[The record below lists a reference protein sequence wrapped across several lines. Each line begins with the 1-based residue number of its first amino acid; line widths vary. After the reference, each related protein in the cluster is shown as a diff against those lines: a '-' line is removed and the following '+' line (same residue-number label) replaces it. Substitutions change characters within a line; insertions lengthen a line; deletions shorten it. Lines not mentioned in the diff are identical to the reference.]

1 MLNTCLTVKAGSP
14 GSHSNRGW
22 EKFTDKVI
30 AVIDKWGGA
39 NLPTADT
46 NSTTRVG
53 VGRGIVFMAWG
64 SWAQKRV
71 AGLNRVSRGHD
82 SLTITPG
89 SVPLFNG
96 PWPGLWCL
104 RSFTSFNGIS
114 VHYRPFNGFG
124 SPTLT
129 FSLRPLAQ
137 ASGFDERGKLSL
149 VSLTRRVVV
158 PAKIDG

>member
-39 NLPTADT
+39 NLPTVEA
-46 NSTTRVG
+46 NSATKAG

-71 AGLNRVSRGHD
+71 SGLNRVSQVFIPLPLLQATPYRSMDFSGVVMALHSTGFPFISLLRRPWFPD
-82 SLTITPG
+82 SD
-89 SVPLFNG
+89 
-96 PWPGLWCL
+96 
-104 RSFTSFNGIS
+104 
-114 VHYRPFNGFG
+114 
-124 SPTLT
+124 T
-129 FSLRPLAQ
+129 FPSPLAQ
-137 ASGFDERGKLSL
+137 APGSNKRCK
-149 VSLTRRVVV
+149 
-158 PAKIDG
+158 

>member
-39 NLPTADT
+39 NLPTAGT
-46 NSTTRVG
+46 SSTTRVG

-71 AGLNRVSRGHD
+71 SGLNRVSQV
-82 SLTITPG
+82 LA
-89 SVPLFNG
+89 PLLL
-96 PWPGLWCL
+96 PKTMSCCL
-104 RSFTSFNGIS
+104 MD
-114 VHYRPFNGFG
+114 
-124 SPTLT
+124 L
-129 FSLRPLAQ
+129 
-137 ASGFDERGKLSL
+137 SG
-149 VSLTRRVVV
+149 VVV
-158 PAKIDG
+158 SAALCFVQRVFCSFLYLLQVFDSNCHLVPSTSIWF

>member
-39 NLPTADT
+39 NLPAADT
-46 NSTTRVG
+46 NSVTRVG

-71 AGLNRVSRGHD
+71 SGLNRVSQT
-82 SLTITPG
+82 L
-89 SVPLFNG
+89 VPL
-96 PWPGLWCL
+96 PLPQATSCCL
-104 RSFTSFNGIS
+104 TDLSGVVVFAALCFIQRHFRSFLHLPQIPDSNFLI
-114 VHYRPFNGFG
+114 
-124 SPTLT
+124 LC
-129 FSLRPLAQ
+129 LAQ
-137 ASGFDERGKLSL
+137 AFGSNK
-149 VSLTRRVVV
+149 RR
-158 PAKIDG
+158 K